1 MNHQIA
7 PFIPKEHSELP
18 DQYGVRIYFL
28 TGGFE
33 DVEVVK
39 HRIYPETQLLEYLT
53 KEDEYELV
61 PTASIKKMKFDK
73 RFSKICQLREE
84 NAKKANAQK

>member
-18 DQYGVRIYFL
+18 DQYGIRIYFL

-33 DVEVVK
+33 DIEIVS
-39 HRIYPETQLLEYLT
+39 HRFYPETQIMEYLT
-53 KEDEYELV
+53 TDDEYELV
-61 PTASIKKMKFDK
+61 PIASIKKIKFDK
-73 RFSKICQLREE
+73 RLSKISQLREE
-84 NAKKANAQK
+84 NAKKS